1 MSDTEAQV
9 VSDMLT
15 ARRFLKPPS
24 RGSLERPIP
33 VTASSLFKC
42 IDPGPKL
49 AGSQKGKPG
58 RHLGERKK
66 VAQ

>member
-1 MSDTEAQV
+1 
-9 VSDMLT
+9 MLT
-15 ARRFLKPPS
+15 ARRILKPPS

-49 AGSQKGKPG
+49 AGSQKGKPV